1 MTLVVNRMQ
10 SASEYP
16 SMGVERMRISSSAI
30 SLMVDDIAAS
40 SSFLISHFGFRET
53 MSAEGFVSLEHD
65 DVGMGIVFLQHGLEW
80 LPAGL
85 KDPNAAGVIVSF
97 VVPDVA
103 SEEARLR
110 SEGVEITIPTWEQP
124 WGERLFRVTD
134 PNGLAIEVVQ
144 GSAPSGE

>member
-1 MTLVVNRMQ
+1 
-10 SASEYP
+10 
-16 SMGVERMRISSSAI
+16 MRISRSAI
-30 SLMVDDIAAS
+30 SLMVDDVVAS
-40 SSFLISHFGFRET
+40 SRFLISHFGFREA

-65 DVGMGIVFLQHGLEW
+65 DVGTGIVFLQHGRDW

-85 KDPNAAGVIVSF
+85 RDPNAAGVILSF
-97 VVPDVA
+97 VVSDLA

-134 PNGLAIEVVQ
+134 PNGLAIEIVEWA
-144 GSAPSGE
+144 APLET